1 MSDLSAF
8 PIASRWTAQHPDRLQ
23 LYSFPTPNGVK
34 ISIALEEI
42 GLPYEAHKVDIMKNE
57 SWGKEFLALNPN
69 GKIPV
74 IVDSEGPGGAPII
87 ITESAAILIY
97 LGEKFGKLIPV
108 DPIER
113 VRMFEWMFFHASGLG
128 PAFGNSGYFQKLA
141 PSPSPHA
148 VERFSAEAR
157 RTLSVL
163 NHRLGQVEYLA
174 GDYSIA
180 DILNFGWIWRKEFAG
195 VDFDEAPNVARWYS
209 SLEQRDA
216 VKTAI
221 TKLTS

>member
-1 MSDLSAF
+1 VIELHAF
-8 PIASRWTAQHPDRLQ
+8 A
-23 LYSFPTPNGVK
+23 TPNSVK
-34 ISIALEEI
+34 VPIMLEEV
-42 GLPYEAHKVDIMKNE
+42 GADWRLTKVNIRAGEQKAP
-57 SWGKEFLALNPN
+57 EFLALNPN